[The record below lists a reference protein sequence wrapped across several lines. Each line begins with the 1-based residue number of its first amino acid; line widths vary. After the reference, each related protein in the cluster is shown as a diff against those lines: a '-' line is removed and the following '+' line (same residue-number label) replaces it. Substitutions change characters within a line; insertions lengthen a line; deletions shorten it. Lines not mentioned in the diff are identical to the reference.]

1 LWHSPSGLSKL
12 AYIGSIEIRPITGT
26 EKGEGMRIQAIFRCI
41 TFFVVLLVSTY
52 SLAEVVWI
60 DVRTSLEHEID
71 SIDGDL
77 RISHSEIVPGV
88 EKLFPD
94 KDTAIRLYCRS
105 GGRAGTAEQAL
116 KNAGYT
122 DVENIG
128 GISDA
133 RKYRHLEE

>member
-1 LWHSPSGLSKL
+1 MV
-12 AYIGSIEIRPITGT
+12 
-26 EKGEGMRIQAIFRCI
+26 KGQGMRIQTIFRCI
-41 TFFVVLLVSTY
+41 TFFVVLLVSSY

-71 SIDGDL
+71 SIDGDI
-77 RISHSEIVPGV
+77 RIGHSEIVPEV
-88 EKLFPD
+88 EKFFPD

-116 KNAGYT
+116 KQAGYT

>member
-1 LWHSPSGLSKL
+1 
-12 AYIGSIEIRPITGT
+12 
-26 EKGEGMRIQAIFRCI
+26 MRIQTIFCGI
-41 TFFVVLLVSTY
+41 TFFVVLLVSSY

-71 SIDGDL
+71 SIDGDI
-77 RISHSEIVPGV
+77 RIGHSEIVPEV
-88 EKLFPD
+88 EKFFPD

-105 GGRAGTAEQAL
+105 GGRAGTAEQGL
-116 KNAGYT
+116 KQAGYT